1 MRIAHVANFYGPRS
15 GGLRTTMHHLG
26 SGYRAR
32 GHEVLLVV
40 PGPADLDEE
49 TAYGRRVTLRSPRLP
64 FSGGYRVIVRP
75 RRVRTMLDRW
85 GPDRLE
91 VSDRTT
97 LRGLGRWASRRG
109 VEAVFFNHERA
120 DGVLR
125 SLLPRWLRRVAPV
138 RALADAH
145 NRGTAR
151 GFPIIACTT
160 AYAAEEFDRIGRAS
174 IRVPLGVDLDVFGPE
189 RLNPAA
195 RARYCAPEEAL
206 LVMASRLSREKNPV
220 AAIEAVRRLVSDGYA
235 VRLVCAGSG
244 PIATDVERAAEGL
257 PIAFLGFVSDRAE
270 FATLLACADVV
281 IAPGP
286 IETFGLAA
294 LEALASGT
302 PVVVHASSALPEVVG
317 DAGVAVEGTA
327 EGFARGVEEV
337 LRRHPRRRRLA
348 ARARAECFPWDAT
361 VDALLA
367 GEGAGARRA
376 R

>member
-26 SGYRAR
+26 KGYRER
-32 GHEVLLVV
+32 GHDVLLVV
-40 PGPADLDEE
+40 PGPADLNEE
-49 TAYGRRVTLRSPRLP
+49 TPYGRRITIRSPRLP
-64 FSGGYRVIVRP
+64 MSGGYRVIVRT
-75 RRVRTMLDRW
+75 RRVRAILEQWRT
-85 GPDRLE
+85 DRLE

-97 LRGLGRWASRRG
+97 LRGLGRWASRRD
-109 VEAVFFNHERA
+109 VPAVFFSHERA

-125 SLLPRWLRRVAPV
+125 AIVPRWLRVVVSV

-151 GFPIIACTT
+151 RFETIVCTT
-160 AYAAEEFDRIGRAS
+160 AYAAEEFDRIGRATT
-174 IRVPLGVDLDVFGPE
+174 RVALGVDLDAFAPE

-195 RARYCAPEEAL
+195 RARYCAPEEVL
-206 LVMASRLSREKNPV
+206 LVMASRLSREKRPTV
-220 AAIEAVRRLVSDGYA
+220 AIEAVGHLVAAGRA

-244 PIATDVERAAEGL
+244 PIAADVERAADGL
-257 PIAFLGFVSDRAE
+257 PVSFLGFVPDRAE
-270 FATLLACADVV
+270 FATLLACADAV

-302 PVVVHASSALPEVVG
+302 PVVVHAASALPEVVG
-317 DAGVAVEGTA
+317 DAGVAVDGTA

-337 LRRHPRRRRLA
+337 LSRHPRQRRLA
-348 ARARAECFPWDAT
+348 ARARAECFPWDDT
-361 VDALLA
+361 IDSLLQHR
-367 GEGAGARRA
+367 GASV
-376 R
+376 